1 MTGLKRQKTGVCCG
15 LKHAYT
21 INWLPNASQVIL
33 DQVKSKATPNE
44 AKLEFAETSTEGT
57 CDCSREG
64 HNLMSNPRVAIV
76 AGART
81 PFVRSGKD
89 FASLGPLALAK
100 HAVQGLLERHRV
112 NPEGIDALAFG
123 AVVPERGKPNLAR
136 EIVLEAGLPARI
148 EAQTVSSYCITGLR
162 TATIIADAISQGRI
176 EAGIAGGVEW
186 LSGSDPTTFNEPTT
200 GLSMGQ
206 HTEITRKEWGISRA
220 RQDEIALASHRN
232 SVAARERL
240 SPEIVPLG
248 GVSADTGPRANTSLE
263 QLAALKPAFDPAGT
277 LTAGNSSPVSD
288 GASAVLLMS
297 ERRARQEGRRPLALI
312 EAMEYAALHPNEG
325 LLMAPAITVPRLL
338 DRVGLRLADVDL
350 IEIHEA
356 FAAQVLANAAAWE
369 QGWKGPATGPVNW
382 DRVNVNGSSIAVGH
396 PWSATGGRI
405 LTTLANEMS
414 RRNARY
420 GLISI
425 CAAGALAAAFL
436 LTRE

>member
-1 MTGLKRQKTGVCCG
+1 
-15 LKHAYT
+15 
-21 INWLPNASQVIL
+21 
-33 DQVKSKATPNE
+33 
-44 AKLEFAETSTEGT
+44 
-57 CDCSREG
+57 
-64 HNLMSNPRVAIV
+64 MSIPRVAIV

-81 PFVRSGKD
+81 PFVKSGKE
-89 FASLGPLALAK
+89 FASMGPLALAK
-100 HAVQGLLERHRV
+100 HAVQGLLERHRI
-112 NPEGIDALAFG
+112 NPENVDALAFG

-136 EIVLEAGLPARI
+136 EIVLETGLPARI

-162 TATIIADAISQGRI
+162 SATIIADAISEDRI
-176 EAGIAGGVEW
+176 EAGSAGGVEW

-206 HTEITRKEWGISRA
+206 HTELTRKEWGISRA

-232 SVAARERL
+232 AVSALERL
-240 SPEIVPLG
+240 AQEIVPLG
-248 GVSADTGPRANTSLE
+248 GVSADTGPRAHTSLE
-263 QLAALKPAFDPAGT
+263 QLASLKPAFDPQGT
-277 LTAGNSSPVSD
+277 LTAGNSSPVTD

-297 ERRARQEGRRPLALI
+297 ERRARLEGRRPLAFI
-312 EAMEYAALHPNEG
+312 EAMEYAALHPSEG

-338 DRVGLRLADVDL
+338 DRVGLRLADIDL

-369 QGWKGPATGPVNW
+369 QGWKGPATSPVNW

-425 CAAGALAAAFL
+425 CAAGAMAGAFL